1 MHFVYFSFQ
10 RNLSFLNKQSG
21 QKAKQINDVSVIFMP
36 TRRQEILPKR
46 VYLITINY
54 PKALTL
60 VIKISDMTCSESLL
74 SKNSCGFTCR

>member
-1 MHFVYFSFQ
+1 M
-10 RNLSFLNKQSG
+10 
-21 QKAKQINDVSVIFMP
+21 FMP

-60 VIKISDMTCSESLL
+60 VIKISGH
-74 SKNSCGFTCR
+74 NV